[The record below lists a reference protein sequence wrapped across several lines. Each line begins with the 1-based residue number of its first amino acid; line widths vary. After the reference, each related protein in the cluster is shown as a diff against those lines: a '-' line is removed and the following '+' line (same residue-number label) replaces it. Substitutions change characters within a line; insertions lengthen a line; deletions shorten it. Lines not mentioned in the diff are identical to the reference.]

1 MNSKLRL
8 TLGITLFFVIFCAL
22 GTNASAYT
30 CVGNANTQVVKLYFS
45 ESEASSLALWPGYAA
60 DVVIYEAKLKNIPV
74 QRTKSSISTEIKGH
88 AALMLAPNIKI
99 LRNGQWRY
107 THEIANPMDIEMYKE
122 EAWVYWLD

>member
-1 MNSKLRL
+1 M
-8 TLGITLFFVIFCAL
+8 
-22 GTNASAYT
+22 
-30 CVGNANTQVVKLYFS
+30 QLYFS
-45 ESEASSLALWPGYAA
+45 ESEAASLALWPGYAA

-122 EAWVYWLD
+122 ETWVYLLD